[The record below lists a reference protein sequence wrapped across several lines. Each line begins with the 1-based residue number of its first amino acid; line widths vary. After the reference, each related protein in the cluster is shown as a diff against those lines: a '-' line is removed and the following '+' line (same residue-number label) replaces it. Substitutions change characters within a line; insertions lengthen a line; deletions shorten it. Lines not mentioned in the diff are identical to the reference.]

1 MMEVSLNV
9 PLGEQPHLQEM
20 FAMMEENRMDAQ
32 AQNLEDFLQ
41 YFNQITG
48 LTALFKEVEFG
59 RAWKAI
65 ENDLQDEWEEVE
77 K

>member
-1 MMEVSLNV
+1 
-9 PLGEQPHLQEM
+9 
-20 FAMMEENRMDAQ
+20 MDKDEI
-32 AQNLEDFLQ
+32 LRLK
-41 YFNQITG
+41 QITG

-65 ENDLQDEWEEVE
+65 ENDLHDEWEEVE